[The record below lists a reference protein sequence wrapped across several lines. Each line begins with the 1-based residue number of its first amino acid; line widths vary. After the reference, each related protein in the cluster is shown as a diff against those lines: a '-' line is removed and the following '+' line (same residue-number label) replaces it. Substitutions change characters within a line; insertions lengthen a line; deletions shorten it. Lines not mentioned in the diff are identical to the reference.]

1 MKTWEILYWLGL
13 GLFWGFMYT
22 RLYYKNRVDDFKKSN
37 RDLIKQTK
45 QTIKEIKTQIDPLV
59 VDFNKAKHEIAYKNK
74 LEAVKRKLEQ
84 IRLQR
89 LHYQLAESWASAIIV
104 QMAEAEVDKDRFEGR
119 LDELYSEVPKNQQK

>member
-1 MKTWEILYWLGL
+1 MKIWEILYWLGL

-22 RLYYKNRVDDFKKSN
+22 RLYYKSRVDDFKKSN

-59 VDFNKAKHEIAYKNK
+59 VDFNKAKNEIAYKNK
-74 LEAVKRKLEQ
+74 VEAVKRKLEQ

-89 LHYQLAESWASAIIV
+89 LHYKLAESWASAIIV
-104 QMAEAEVDKDRFEGR
+104 QMAEAEVDKDRFEGK
-119 LDELYSEVPKNQQK
+119 LDELYVEIPQKKK

>member
-22 RLYYKNRVDDFKKSN
+22 RLYYKNRIDDFKKSN

-59 VDFNKAKHEIAYKNK
+59 VDFNKAKNEIAYKNK
-74 LEAVKRKLEQ
+74 VEAVKRKLEQ

-119 LDELYSEVPKNQQK
+119 LDELYVEVPKNQSK